1 MKYLLVFFLSLIP
14 LTSFG
19 ESRTEVM
26 LNLGILNGGGS
37 DGDFPLDGDL
47 DSWEIVGKH
56 HFSNHLMV
64 ELGYQSRNGE
74 YTLTDGQDTDYDADE
89 LKLKIGYQLCDAE
102 DCLVEI
108 TPYTG
113 YIRFDAEN
121 DLNAFGVDISV
132 DQEVTKVPL
141 GIEVWGYSGAWSYGA
156 DLSMAYK
163 SKDEQKIDV
172 LAVDQESESNWSFEI
187 SIPVRYQ
194 INERIF
200 LEGRFIHT
208 RDEFEDE
215 VGNREAEEKNNQF
228 TLGVGVKL

>member
-19 ESRTEVM
+19 ESRTEVI

-163 SKDEQKIDV
+163 SKDEQKIDA
-172 LAVDQESESNWSFEI
+172 LAVDQKARATGPLRSASQFDIKST
-187 SIPVRYQ
+187 RGY
-194 INERIF
+194 F
-200 LEGRFIHT
+200 LEGRFTHHP
-208 RDEFEDE
+208 
-215 VGNREAEEKNNQF
+215 
-228 TLGVGVKL
+228 